1 MKSDQD
7 AIELGARP
15 GDGVGDALEG
25 RRNGDDFLDGPAKT
39 LDVVIPVEDLP
50 DVKVLQ
56 KMKMASVF
64 I

>member
-1 MKSDQD
+1 MT
-7 AIELGARP
+7 RP
-15 GDGVGDALEG
+15 GDGIGDALEG

-56 KMKMASVF
+56 KMEMASVF